1 MIVNIKKNKIY
12 LEFYW
17 FFGLFVVYNKR
28 YNKTY
33 IAYIA
38 CLISLNIGFINS
50 KFNGWYSTSLC
61 VFEYHPSR

>member
-17 FFGLFVVYNKR
+17 FFGLFVVYNK
-28 YNKTY
+28 T
-33 IAYIA
+33 YIA

-50 KFNGWYSTSLC
+50 KFNGWYSTLLC